1 MERSNIM
8 TVEQFVRENYRIN
21 EETANIIRTYNTL
34 VMHIV
39 HNAVNDKMLQLDNM
53 DNLNETNNSLGSIKY
68 HIVDLQSKIL
78 EELN

>member
-1 MERSNIM
+1 M

-21 EETANIIRTYNTL
+21 DETANIIRTYNTL

-53 DNLNETNNSLGSIKY
+53 DNLNETNNSLGLIKY
-68 HIVDLQSKIL
+68 HIADLQSKIL